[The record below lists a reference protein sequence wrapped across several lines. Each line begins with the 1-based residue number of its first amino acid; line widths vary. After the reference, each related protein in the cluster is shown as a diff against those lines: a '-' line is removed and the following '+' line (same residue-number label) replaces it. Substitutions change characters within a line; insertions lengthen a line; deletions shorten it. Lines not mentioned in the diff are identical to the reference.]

1 MHIYIYYIYIIY
13 IYIYYIYYIIYIIYI
28 YYILYILHNMVHV
41 KRSILP
47 ISPNPQPLPGG
58 SATREPC
65 GSHATLGEWQLSV
78 AAGGVARLGGDLS
91 LKDWIKPTKLGVK
104 LSISRIHIYIYIFI
118 VVYISRIF

>member
-1 MHIYIYYIYIIY
+1 
-13 IYIYYIYYIIYIIYI
+13 
-28 YYILYILHNMVHV
+28 MVHV

-104 LSISRIHIYIYIFI
+104 LSISRIHIYIYIYSCIYFKDFLGVQI
-118 VVYISRIF
+118 HYKIYIYR